1 MLCLFVC
8 FVFVVVF
15 FSIFGH
21 SVAVPV
27 VVADLATERECH
39 LTTGRRAVRTK
50 LDLDGAQF
58 AAVQLVKPV
67 V

>member
-1 MLCLFVC
+1 MCEAAVLLSKHIVVMFVC

-27 VVADLATERECH
+27 VV
-39 LTTGRRAVRTK
+39 G
-50 LDLDGAQF
+50 
-58 AAVQLVKPV
+58 
-67 V
+67 

>member
-1 MLCLFVC
+1 MCEAAVLLSKHIVVVIFVC

-27 VVADLATERECH
+27 VV
-39 LTTGRRAVRTK
+39 G
-50 LDLDGAQF
+50 
-58 AAVQLVKPV
+58 
-67 V
+67 